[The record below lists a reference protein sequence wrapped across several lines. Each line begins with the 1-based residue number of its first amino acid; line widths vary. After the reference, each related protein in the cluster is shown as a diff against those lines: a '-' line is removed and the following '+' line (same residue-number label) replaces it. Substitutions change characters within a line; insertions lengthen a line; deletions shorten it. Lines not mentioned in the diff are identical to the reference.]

1 MQKFIKSLTKI
12 AIKFF
17 GLIIL
22 YLWASNTYRKYELFI
37 MIGAGLLAL
46 KLVMDI
52 YLAYSELKLERELLE
67 TKKAKKA
74 GKVIGKKHAAPQKVV
89 VKTTTPTP
97 DVKEESTDGKK
108 IGRWLSL
115 KDGRKLFEW
124 DGHFVK
130 DSKGLVMYEWDGK
143 YFTTGI
149 GVKLYELDG
158 NFIKQ
163 VYGPKLFEF
172 DGKYIKKNTG
182 YIEYEWDGKT
192 IKQPKGRLNYQWDG
206 DDFPIIMAIVVLIND
221 MYLKG

>member
-1 MQKFIKSLTKI
+1 MQKFIKSLIKI
-12 AIKFF
+12 AVKFF

-22 YLWASNTYRKYELFI
+22 YLWAANTYKKYELFI
-37 MIGAGLLAL
+37 MIGAALLAI

-52 YLAYSELKLERELLE
+52 YLAYSELKLERELME

-74 GKVIGKKHAAPQKVV
+74 GQVIGKKHAAPQKIAVENNTP
-89 VKTTTPTP
+89 KTETINA
-97 DVKEESTDGKK
+97 DGKR

-115 KDGRKLFEW
+115 KDGKKLFEW

-163 VYGPKLFEF
+163 VYGAKLFEF
-172 DGKYIKKNTG
+172 DGRYIKKNTG